1 MRSETSRFTLLT
13 QSEFADLIRK
23 IRSFVGVNSQQNRAS
38 QRFARTDQ
46 AAAISGRI
54 LTEGS
59 SVDVWLE

>member
-54 LTEGS
+54 LT
-59 SVDVWLE
+59 